1 LRDTV
6 AQPDLEI
13 VTALDSDTFALPGQ
27 DEGAVR
33 DLVVLGALDGVR
45 EHADLVGGAW
55 PETAAADQ
63 PIQIAVLEPIAAT
76 LGMQVGDR
84 LDLTSRL
91 ASDVTLDVLVS
102 AIYRPKDTHAP
113 YWWDDP
119 KLLQGLS
126 ERTNYRTFGPVLTTR
141 DELLNRVGGSSVHI
155 TWHAFPA
162 VEALRIAD
170 IGGLRAR
177 TELLPIRVTDALHGA
192 FPTVRTGLP
201 ALLAASEQSLLVSRT
216 GVLLVLVQLGVL
228 AGYVIA
234 LTADLIVDHRRQD
247 TALLRL
253 RGASTRQVAVLA
265 LAESLLLA
273 VPGILLGPWIAAA
286 ALQVFNVAGPLA
298 GIRLAITPT
307 VSADAYVAASA
318 AAIACALLIIVPAIG
333 AARSFAG
340 DPTARR
346 RPGTRTLGQ
355 RVGLDIALLAVT
367 VVALWQLR

>member
-1 LRDTV
+1 MRSFFGAWLVSLRRTRADWPIVATAALIALLAASLLAAGPIYSAAVSEAGLHRLVASAPTTDANIEVSVRTNPAEAAAAIDTVNGLLRDTV

-27 DEGAVR
+27 DESAVR

-126 ERTNYRTFGPVLTTR
+126 ESTNYRTFGPVLTTR

-216 GVLLVLVQLGVL
+216 GVLLVLV
-228 AGYVIA
+228 
-234 LTADLIVDHRRQD
+234 
-247 TALLRL
+247 
-253 RGASTRQVAVLA
+253 
-265 LAESLLLA
+265 
-273 VPGILLGPWIAAA
+273 
-286 ALQVFNVAGPLA
+286 
-298 GIRLAITPT
+298 
-307 VSADAYVAASA
+307 
-318 AAIACALLIIVPAIG
+318 
-333 AARSFAG
+333 
-340 DPTARR
+340 
-346 RPGTRTLGQ
+346 
-355 RVGLDIALLAVT
+355 
-367 VVALWQLR
+367 